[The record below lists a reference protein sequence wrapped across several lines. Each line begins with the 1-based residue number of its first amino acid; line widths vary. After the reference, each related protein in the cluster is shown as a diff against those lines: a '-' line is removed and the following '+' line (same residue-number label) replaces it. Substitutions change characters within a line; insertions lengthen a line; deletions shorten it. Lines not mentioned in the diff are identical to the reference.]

1 MEPSLE
7 GPSSQG
13 EDGSVRNSKAYHQR
27 YRNTNSVSSMLDH
40 LQWESLEARKSLIQ
54 DIAEISASTFLGVQ
68 NVEFSGR
75 GGGSEN

>member
-1 MEPSLE
+1 MVQL
-7 GPSSQG
+7 GTA
-13 EDGSVRNSKAYHQR
+13 RFTTNR

-75 GGGSEN
+75 GGGGSEN